1 MSDYETQVCER
12 HGEEVALVSRTT
24 AESLGI
30 PYGCQACRVEIRS
43 RPDPATMTRQERRD
57 ELEALLTE
65 PNLQG
70 FDIVW
75 ERTDLLVGRGTYT
88 HELAYPEYLYHE
100 IMTGVTP
107 SVEGIVA
114 KFPPEM
120 PVLVVEPVE
129 GSGE

>member
-1 MSDYETQVCER
+1 MSGYETQVCER
-12 HGEEVALVSRTT
+12 HGEAVALVSRET
-24 AESLGI
+24 AESLGV
-30 PYGCQACRVEIRS
+30 PYGCQACRAEIRS

-57 ELEALLTE
+57 ELEALLTG

-114 KFPPEM
+114 KFQPET
-120 PVLVVEPVE
+120 PVLVVGPRE
-129 GSGE
+129 GNEE

>member
-1 MSDYETQVCER
+1 MRDYETKVCEQ
-12 HGEEVALVSRTT
+12 HGESVALVSQTT
-24 AESLGI
+24 AESLGV
-30 PYGCQACRVEIRS
+30 PYGCQACRAELRN

-57 ELEALLTE
+57 ELEALLTG

-70 FDIVW
+70 FDVVW

-100 IMTGVTP
+100 IMTGVAP

-120 PVLVVEPVE
+120 PVLVVEPV
-129 GSGE
+129 GENEE